1 MTTFYGVSP
10 STRVVFGVDFYNDFA
25 EGGMTARLY
34 RATIEVLGRGGTVV
48 DTRPV
53 FIVVPAQG
61 GGPVAP
67 Q

>member
-1 MTTFYGVSP
+1 
-10 STRVVFGVDFYNDFA
+10 
-25 EGGMTARLY
+25 MTARLY
-34 RATIEVLGRGGTVV
+34 RATIEVLGRGGAVA